1 MGSEVLITLKC
12 PSCAG
17 PLSLAEGDTH
27 TICPSCDSGL
37 LISSAVRS
45 YVLPS
50 GLTGMQALR
59 TVRRKLESLN
69 PGVAG
74 RSRVGKPVLF
84 YVPYWRITCQA
95 SGYILGIEP
104 VYREEDV
111 QITSSDGY
119 ESGWSVIQTRRKIRT
134 GSDAVEREIQ
144 LSGSVNISGADLTP
158 LGIPSLSSRAQ
169 MSMQGM
175 AIQRKGLP
183 PGLQILEGR
192 NMPEGVFVDP
202 SVSLSEACRQ
212 GEEYLVGLASSVGR
226 GLEQRWEF
234 SVVTGHR
241 NCLIYYPLWVIDF
254 ECDSRSFQ
262 AVIDGVSGNIL
273 RGRFPGRELNRV
285 LIAAGIGILWAGILP
300 GAIDYFIGLAPGG
313 TPSPG
318 SGNCLL
324 AGIIVLAALAVG
336 SVKFLGIL
344 QSVDESGSDHVI

>member
-1 MGSEVLITLKC
+1 VGSEVLITLKC

-84 YVPYWRITCQA
+84 YVPYWR
-95 SGYILGIEP
+95 
-104 VYREEDV
+104 
-111 QITSSDGY
+111 TSSDGY

-262 AVIDGVSGNIL
+262 AVIDGVSGHIL

-324 AGIIVLAALAVG
+324 TGIIVLAALAVG